1 MNVMIKSSSDTSG
14 VANTFAQ
21 IGVSTVSNF
30 INIVGQYS
38 IFPMPF
44 YNLGSSS
51 YMSSTDLS
59 SVLNVNSTST
69 TYYIVFQTSTNVS
82 STYANLT
89 TANLSYNY
97 VKIA

>member
-69 TYYIVFQTSTNVS
+69 TYYIVFQTSTGS
-82 STYANLT
+82 GYTNLT